1 MLNNLKKIK
10 TGNELV
16 LISQKTVKL
25 FQAKRSTSEKN
36 LIVLGKR
43 NNYSFL
49 TLPEISRKNNLQ
61 KESSD
66 YCFKNLNF
74 IFTKRVEKRKKNSK
88 SRQIKVPK
96 SNLLTCRFLFLEEK
110 YTPQK
115 AFIDFRKTNR
125 IKKKFKVSFILI
137 ALNIINKRLGLDSP
151 IPTRLFF
158 RNKGGFVIPHFGF
171 PSFVPRSHARCLKWE
186 ESKINGKILKKYE
199 LNTKMYRVKKRFSNK
214 RRILTK
220 LISKF
225 TYQKPETPQKS

>member
-10 TGNELV
+10 IGNEPV
-16 LISQKTVKL
+16 LIFPKTVKL
-25 FQAKRSTSEKN
+25 FQAEHSTSEKN
-36 LIVLGKR
+36 LIVLEKR

-49 TLPEISRKNNLQ
+49 ALPEISRNNNLQ
-61 KESSD
+61 KKSSD

-74 IFTKRVEKRKKNSK
+74 IFTKRVEKRNKKRNFK
-88 SRQIKVPK
+88 LRQIKVPK
-96 SNLLTCRFLFLEEK
+96 SSLLTCRFVFLEEK

-137 ALNIINKRLGLDSP
+137 ALNVINKRLGLDTP

-171 PSFVPRSHARCLKWE
+171 PGFVPMSRAHCLKWK
-186 ESKINGKILKKYE
+186 ESRIKGKILKRCE

-220 LISKF
+220 SISKL
-225 TYQKPETPQKS
+225 TYQKP